1 MRRRVA
7 ESLPKHNARGRGCAE
22 LFSYINRC
30 FAQSERFLEE
40 TMRSNAKHAVAAV
53 TAAAIALTTAG
64 TAPAFAASK
73 TSTSV
78 KPVET
83 SAANTDIS
91 SRRYHRGHR
100 YRNNAAGAAAFAAI
114 IGGIATY
121 AAAREYRKARERSY
135 YYGGGPY
142 GYYGNGYYGGGH
154 GYYRRG
160 W

>member
-1 MRRRVA
+1 MRRTLLLHRYYPV
-7 ESLPKHNARGRGCAE
+7 R
-22 LFSYINRC
+22 
-30 FAQSERFLEE
+30 SEQVLEE
-40 TMRSNAKHAVAAV
+40 TMRSNANHVVAAV

-73 TSTSV
+73 APTSV

-91 SRRYHRGHR
+91 SRRYYRGHR
-100 YRNNAAGAAAFAAI
+100 YRNNAAGAALAAAI

-135 YYGGGPY
+135 YYGGGYGYGAPY
-142 GYYGNGYYGGGH
+142 GYYGGGP
-154 GYYRRG
+154 YYRPYY
-160 W
+160 